1 MIWSKRAI
9 LTVIKIT
16 SYWNIKVFY
25 LALNLTNVSNLFLA
39 DRIAKI
45 YTVHNIPYQI
55 GQIYFVWQGLNV

>member
-1 MIWSKRAI
+1 MIWNKRAI

-45 YTVHNIPYQI
+45 YTVYNILYQI

>member
-45 YTVHNIPYQI
+45 YTVYDILYQI

>member
-16 SYWNIKVFY
+16 NYWNIKVFY

-45 YTVHNIPYQI
+45 YTVYNILYQI